1 MPIRRNYFI
10 ILALLASLLLVAAE
24 AYLLSRSYREAVDA
38 AKQRNANIAKISAE
52 RLSGALRE
60 IDYIMLDV
68 HDDVCRMMPSLAR
81 GPRQRETRRI
91 NGILERK
98 IKTHPWIFGFGVMN
112 QKGIFV
118 AGVDREGPVKGSVG
132 ADRSFREYYSY
143 LATHPDEEVHCSG
156 AFQEM
161 NTKDIWFAYSRV
173 VRANGRR
180 RLLGV
185 IYAGLYA
192 KNMASLFGEGG
203 FAKSGAVAVVDGVGK
218 LLLHIPQVPKADGQ
232 RAAYPELDMFLPSV
246 QGRFEGITVSPWDGQ
261 RCISAFHRVDD
272 LPYTIVVS
280 SALSEDLGPWRSQ
293 LRYHAA
299 GILSIILLL
308 MGTALLA
315 GRLLKAKNMLEVQA
329 IELEH
334 QAKTDVLTGI
344 SNRRHFFE
352 MAEREMMRARRSEKP
367 MALLMIDIDHFKKI
381 NDKCGHSAGDE
392 VLKCL
397 SLTSQG
403 TIRNIDVFGRIGG
416 EEFAIVLPETNLK
429 QATTV
434 AERLRDKLS
443 ETNLKVTGSER
454 VPFTVSI
461 GVSVLNDEDADIDS
475 LLKRADTAM
484 YQAKRYGRNRV
495 CSTSD

>member
-1 MPIRRNYFI
+1 M
-10 ILALLASLLLVAAE
+10 ASLLLVAAE
-24 AYLLSRSYREAVDA
+24 VYLLSQSRREAVGV

-81 GPRQRETRRI
+81 GPRQRETRRM
-91 NGILERK
+91 NDILERK
-98 IKTHPWIFGFGVMN
+98 IRTHPWIFGFGIMN
-112 QKGIFV
+112 LKGIFV

-132 ADRSFREYYSY
+132 ADRSFREYFSY
-143 LATHPDEEVHCSG
+143 LAMHPKEEYHCSG

-161 NTKDIWFAYSRV
+161 NTKDIWFAYSRAIRV
-173 VRANGRR
+173 NGRKG
-180 RLLGV
+180 LWGV

-192 KNMASLFGEGG
+192 KNMAELFGEGG
-203 FAKSGAVAVVDGVGK
+203 FARSGAVAVVDGSGK
-218 LLLHIPQVPKADGQ
+218 LLLHIPHVNGADGQ
-232 RAAYPELDMFLPSV
+232 RAAYPELDVFLPTGQS
-246 QGRFEGITVSPWDGQ
+246 QFEGITVSPWDGQ
-261 RCISAFHRVDD
+261 RRISAFHRVEN

-280 SALSEDLGPWRSQ
+280 SALSEDLGQWRSQ
-293 LRYHAA
+293 LRYHIA
-299 GILSIILLL
+299 GVLAIILLL

-315 GRLLKAKNMLEVQA
+315 GRLLKAKNLLEVQA

-367 MALLMIDIDHFKKI
+367 MAMLMIDIDHFKKI

-392 VLKCL
+392 VLKSL

-403 TIRNIDVFGRIGG
+403 MIRNIDVFGRIGG
-416 EEFAIVLPETNLK
+416 EEFAIVLPETSME

-443 ETNLKVTGSER
+443 ETHLELANGER
-454 VPFTVSI
+454 IPFTVSI
-461 GVSVLNDEDADIDS
+461 GVSVLKDEDVS
-475 LLKRADTAM
+475 VEELLKRADEAM
-484 YQAKRYGRNRV
+484 YRAKKHGRNRV
-495 CSTSD
+495 CSLSE